1 MLLNFSIFLAV
12 VVVALGLQKK
22 VTWENAVELGGG
34 YVSYRYMSLVMTS
47 RRRLFLFISCCLPKE
62 KGRCIRSG
70 RGCGWLAGTIKIGE
84 SIRQVAIAESYS
96 YH

>member
-34 YVSYRYMSLVMTS
+34 LEICGAALPRP
-47 RRRLFLFISCCLPKE
+47 FCSCQCYYQLY
-62 KGRCIRSG
+62 GFMH
-70 RGCGWLAGTIKIGE
+70 TN
-84 SIRQVAIAESYS
+84 
-96 YH
+96 